1 MFRNALQRFLYGRY
15 GSDQLNLFLMVSYLV
30 LLLLSV
36 LPGLG
41 FLEFVSFALVAF
53 SLFRTLSRNLPARRK
68 ENANFLKLVGPVT
81 RWYRLQRTILRD
93 KEHRYFKCP
102 SCGQQLRVPKG
113 KGKITVNCRSCGS
126 SFQKK
131 S

>member
-15 GSDQLNLFLMVSYLV
+15 GSDQLNMFLMVSYLV
-30 LLLLSV
+30 LLLLSI
-36 LPGLG
+36 LPGLA
-41 FLEFVSFALVAF
+41 FLEFISFLLVAVT
-53 SLFRTLSRNLPARRK
+53 LFRTLSRNLTARRA
-68 ENANFLKLVGPVT
+68 ENTKFLKLVGPVT
-81 RWYRLQRTILRD
+81 RWYRLQRTVLRD

-113 KGKITVNCRSCGS
+113 KGRITVHCRSCGS
-126 SFQKK
+126 HFQKK